1 MNIFTCILI
10 VIIVFIV
17 INCVLYK
24 GNVKSLTTN
33 NINIEEHTLLEQYY
47 FQNYIDI
54 QNSKKKKIFIHM
66 SYEAN
71 QRNWSDFYGRTSND
85 MNLDIC
91 VLCVKSVI
99 YHCSSKYDVVLYNNN
114 NVKELLQEENKEDLC
129 NIENPNILSGVD
141 LLQWENYCKAK
152 LIYKYGGIAMEPYF
166 FFYKCPDQRVLF
178 PNSFTVLNHVNEGL
192 NVSSNTLIPSSNYFM
207 SCPAKNSD
215 MNLYLT
221 YLEYLCVHQYS
232 LDHKHF
238 DKTFEKLY
246 ALSQYEPKYMGIMDI
261 NNKPIESR
269 DLLAQKDILLDSNA
283 YCLFVNVPFFKKY
296 TQHGYFLKMNR
307 KQIKESHTFIGEFIR
322 QYS

>member
-17 INCVLYK
+17 INCTLYN
-24 GNVKSLTTN
+24 GNVKRVTHN
-33 NINIEEHTLLEQYY
+33 NINIEEQTLLEHYY

-66 SYEAN
+66 SYEPN
-71 QRNWSDFYGRTSND
+71 QRDWSDFYGRTSKE

-99 YHCSSKYDVVLYNNN
+99 YHCSSKYDVILYNNN

-129 NIENPNILSGVD
+129 NIENPNVLSGVD

-152 LIYKYGGIAMEPYF
+152 LIYKYGGIVMEPYF
-166 FFYKCPDQRVLF
+166 FFYKCPDQNMLF
-178 PNSFTVLNHVNEGL
+178 PNSFTVLHHVNEGL
-192 NVSSNTLIPSSNYFM
+192 NVSSNALIPSSNYFM
-207 SCPAKNSD
+207 SCPIQDSD
-215 MNLYLT
+215 MRLYLT

-246 ALSQYEPKYMGIMDI
+246 ALRQYESKYMGITDTQ
-261 NNKPIESR
+261 NNPIESR
-269 DLLAQKDILLDSNA
+269 DLLSQKEILLDSKA

-296 TQHGYFLKMNR
+296 TQHGYFLKMN
-307 KQIKESHTFIGEFIR
+307 KQQIKESHTFIGEFIR